1 MSLWKLLG
9 SSGRTFVSPRSF
21 VTISHRRNKMTF
33 VEELRNLRKEE
44 DQNKRNSKLYK
55 DIEERVKLT
64 CRRFA
69 GYTDYCSI
77 SEFNFSDFSPSAYSN
92 YRLPN
97 NEGLEKI
104 VQMVTSDLGLA
115 WTENYISWRG

>member
-1 MSLWKLLG
+1 
-9 SSGRTFVSPRSF
+9 
-21 VTISHRRNKMTF
+21 MTF

-77 SEFNFSDFSPSAYSN
+77 SEFNFNDFSAAHYGRSLLQDNKS
-92 YRLPN
+92 
-97 NEGLEKI
+97 LETI
-104 VQMVTSDLGLA
+104 VKMVIFDLGLSI
-115 WTENYISWRG
+115 TENYISWRG